1 MKFTPRTQK
10 ELDVMSLL
18 SPGTYV
24 FEVSKAEETVSK
36 NGNPMIALDLK
47 IFDDSGNVRKIKDW
61 LVFIEGIAV
70 CEKKIK
76 NFCEAVSLM
85 DKYDS
90 GEVSDLHCEGKSGY
104 CRIGAEEDNRG
115 VMRNVILEYTKD
127 MPNSFIT
134 MTHPTHEAVPTTN
147 KFDDD
152 IPF

>member
-61 LVFIEGIAV
+61 LVFIEG
-70 CEKKIK
+70 
-76 NFCEAVSLM
+76 
-85 DKYDS
+85 Y
-90 GEVSDLHCEGKSGY
+90 
-104 CRIGAEEDNRG
+104 
-115 VMRNVILEYTKD
+115 
-127 MPNSFIT
+127 
-134 MTHPTHEAVPTTN
+134 
-147 KFDDD
+147 
-152 IPF
+152 